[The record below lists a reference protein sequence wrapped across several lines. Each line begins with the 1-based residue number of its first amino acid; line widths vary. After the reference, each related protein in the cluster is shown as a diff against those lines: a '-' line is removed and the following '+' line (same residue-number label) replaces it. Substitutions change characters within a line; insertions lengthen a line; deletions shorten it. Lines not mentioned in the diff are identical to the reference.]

1 MSEKSRRAQLNAVE
15 GRFVRREIKGGRYYI
30 GVLECQSRDALERTL
45 TKLRAQGWRHIKTSG
60 LSIMM
65 EADL

>member
-15 GRFVRREIKGGRYYI
+15 GRFVRREIKGDRYYI
-30 GVLECQSRDALERTL
+30 GVLECQSHDALQRTKARL
-45 TKLRAQGWRHIKTSG
+45 TAQGWRHVKTSG